1 MTTNTEGY
9 LVLKNYAKSNL
20 RGGRTT
26 TDTDEYLVF
35 KVLLSPT
42 YEVNRQVLDI

>member
-1 MTTNTEGY
+1 MTTDTEGY
-9 LVLKNYAKSNL
+9 LVLKNCAKSNL